1 MHLISRWCMYGS
13 DRQGHSSW
21 IPDHETVVAWW
32 KTLSCMMYYM
42 IIFLYRPMYFIVIL
56 WPMHACWWDL
66 CDLFIMHNQSGAC
79 HRPAAEPILAHVVEF
94 ARWPGKKLKNTK
106 RKLKS
111 VQMFSTKRDLELGRV
126 FDLLIVNLF
135 LTKTKMKSGK
145 VNDPPAAAGLSMLT
159 PPFKT
164 SQLAGM
170 HVSVSPS
177 LSPAPTWRSRC
188 MNHFLMQAAC
198 SFHLSFIPVILK
210 N

>member
-1 MHLISRWCMYGS
+1 MPLGAS
-13 DRQGHSSW
+13 
-21 IPDHETVVAWW
+21 
-32 KTLSCMMYYM
+32 L
-42 IIFLYRPMYFIVIL
+42 
-56 WPMHACWWDL
+56 
-66 CDLFIMHNQSGAC
+66 MHNQSGAC

-145 VNDPPAAAGLSMLT
+145 VHDPPAAAVLSMLT

-164 SQLAGM
+164 SHWQAGAKLA
-170 HVSVSPS
+170 
-177 LSPAPTWRSRC
+177 
-188 MNHFLMQAAC
+188 
-198 SFHLSFIPVILK
+198 K
-210 N
+210 Y